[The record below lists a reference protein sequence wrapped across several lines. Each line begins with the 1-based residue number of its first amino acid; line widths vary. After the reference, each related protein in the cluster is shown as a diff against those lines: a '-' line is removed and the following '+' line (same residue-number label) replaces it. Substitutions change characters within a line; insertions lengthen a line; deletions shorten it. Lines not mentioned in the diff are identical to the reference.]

1 MAERDKNDKSE
12 KSAQSRERSMRVTV
26 PMDLDPVFSNIVN
39 INVNDEEVAL
49 QFLYARPGGRDA
61 MLVSEIILTPQ
72 HAIRFQRALDE
83 TIKRHF
89 TRNLANL

>member
-1 MAERDKNDKSE
+1 MANNKEQGIPSP
-12 KSAQSRERSMRVTV
+12 SGRSLRVSV

-49 QFLYARPGGRDA
+49 QFMYVRPGGKDA
-61 MLVSEIILTPQ
+61 ILVSEILMTPQ

-89 TRNLANL
+89 TRHLPEM

>member
-1 MAERDKNDKSE
+1 MPEKNENNNKGINNAKD
-12 KSAQSRERSMRVTV
+12 RSMRVTV

-61 MLVSEIILTPQ
+61 ILVSEIIMTPQ
-72 HAIRFQRALDE
+72 HAIRFQRALDD

-89 TRNLANL
+89 TRHLADM

>member
-1 MAERDKNDKSE
+1 MPEKNENNNKGINNAKD
-12 KSAQSRERSMRVTV
+12 RSMRVTV

-61 MLVSEIILTPQ
+61 ILVSEIIMAPQ
-72 HAIRFQRALDE
+72 HAIRFQRALDD

-89 TRNLANL
+89 TRHLADM

>member
-1 MAERDKNDKSE
+1 MPEKNENNNNGINNAKD
-12 KSAQSRERSMRVTV
+12 RSMRVTV

-61 MLVSEIILTPQ
+61 ILVSEIIMTPQ
-72 HAIRFQRALDE
+72 HAIRFQRALDD

-89 TRNLANL
+89 TRHLADM

>member
-1 MAERDKNDKSE
+1 MPKKNENNNKGINNAKD
-12 KSAQSRERSMRVTV
+12 RSMRVTV

-61 MLVSEIILTPQ
+61 ILVAEILMTPQ
-72 HAIRFQRALDE
+72 HAIRFQRALDD

-89 TRNLANL
+89 TRHLADM

>member
-1 MAERDKNDKSE
+1 MAETNPRNAG
-12 KSAQSRERSMRVTV
+12 AQPGRGMRVTV

-49 QFLYARPGGRDA
+49 QFMYVRPSTKEA
-61 MLVSEIILTPQ
+61 MLVSEILMTPQ
-72 HAIRFQRALDE
+72 HAIRFQRALDA

-89 TRNLANL
+89 TRHLGTLQ